1 MRIFTLLF
9 ALWAILALCS
19 SCNNEK
25 DEPEVI
31 AKRTVVVY
39 MVATNSMSGQDNT
52 DIAEMKA
59 ALSNY
64 YRGDCRLILYRVS
77 YNQAPQLLE
86 LSCKNDMVSTVTLK
100 TYGDEQSASVT
111 KQRFSEV
118 MADVKAFAP
127 SVDYG
132 LVLWSHAAGW
142 ANSLPKGVGVRPRY
156 FGIDYNETMP
166 IDSLAEAIPADMFS
180 FIYADACYMGGIEV
194 AYQLRNKTRYFVGSP
209 AEIPYDGMPYDVTI
223 PLFFEDNVSLPKI
236 CDKVYEYYRN
246 TTSGVALSIVDCAK
260 LDALAAVCR
269 DIHSTAKELE
279 SVADLQYYNRAPITS
294 VRLFYD
300 FGQYTR
306 MISDDDSLVE
316 KFKVAL
322 DDAVIYKISTP
333 TVFGITINADTF
345 SGLSTSIY
353 GTNSADNDAYYEK
366 LDWYRD
372 VILRNN

>member
-142 ANSLPKGVGVRPRY
+142 ANSLPKSVGVRPRY

-209 AEIPYDGMPYDVTI
+209 AEIPYDGMPYDITI

-246 TTSGVALSIVDCAK
+246 TTSGVALSIVECAK

-300 FGQYTR
+300 LGQYTR

-372 VILRNN
+372 VILKNN

>member
-100 TYGDEQSASVT
+100 TYGDEQSVSVT

-142 ANSLPKGVGVRPRY
+142 ANSLPKSVGVRPRY

-279 SVADLQYYNRAPITS
+279 SVADLQYYNRAPITA

-306 MISDDDSLVE
+306 MISDDDSVVE

-372 VILRNN
+372 VIKK

>member
-100 TYGDEQSASVT
+100 TYGDEPSASVT

-142 ANSLPKGVGVRPRY
+142 ANSLPKSVGVRPRY

-194 AYQLRNKTRYFVGSP
+194 AYQLRNKTSYFVGSP

-372 VILRNN
+372 VILKNN

>member
-1 MRIFTLLF
+1 MRILTHIF
-9 ALWAILALCS
+9 AFLAMVALCS
-19 SCNNEK
+19 SCNDKK
-25 DEPEVI
+25 DEPEVL
-31 AKRTVVVY
+31 AKRTIVVY

-52 DIAEMKA
+52 DIAEMKT
-59 ALSNY
+59 ALSGY
-64 YRGDCRLILYRVS
+64 SRGDCRLILYRVS

-86 LSCKNDMVSTVTLK
+86 ISSKNDIVTTATLK
-100 TYGDEQSASVT
+100 TYSEEQSASVT

-127 SVDYG
+127 SDDYG

-142 ANSLPKGVGVRPRY
+142 ANSLPKSVGARPRY
-156 FGIDYNETMP
+156 FGIDYNATMP
-166 IDSLAEAIPADMFS
+166 IDSLADAIPAGMFS

-223 PLFFEDNVSLPKI
+223 PLFFEDNVSLSKI

-246 TTSGVALSIVDCAK
+246 STSGVALSIVDCAK

-279 SVADLQYYNRAPITS
+279 SAADLQYYNRAPITS

-306 MISDDDSLVE
+306 MIAGDDSLVE
-316 KFKVAL
+316 QFNVAL

-333 TVFGITINADTF
+333 SVFGISINADTF

-353 GTNSADNDAYYEK
+353 GTNAADNDAYYET

-372 VILRNN
+372 VIKK

>member
-25 DEPEVI
+25 DESEVI

-142 ANSLPKGVGVRPRY
+142 ANSLPKSVGVRPRY

-166 IDSLAEAIPADMFS
+166 IDSLAEAIPDDMFS

-246 TTSGVALSIVDCAK
+246 TTSGVALWIVDCAK

-372 VILRNN
+372 VILKNN

>member
-100 TYGDEQSASVT
+100 TYGDEPSASVT

-142 ANSLPKGVGVRPRY
+142 ANSLPKSVGVRPRY

-372 VILRNN
+372 VIKK

>member
-142 ANSLPKGVGVRPRY
+142 ANSLPKSVGVRPRY

-209 AEIPYDGMPYDVTI
+209 AEIPYDGMPYDITI
-223 PLFFEDNVSLPKI
+223 PLFFENNVSLPKI

-372 VILRNN
+372 VILKNN

>member
-142 ANSLPKGVGVRPRY
+142 ANSLPKSVGVRPRY

-209 AEIPYDGMPYDVTI
+209 AESPYDGMPYDVTI

-246 TTSGVALSIVDCAK
+246 TTSGVALSIVDCSK

-372 VILRNN
+372 VIKK

>member
-86 LSCKNDMVSTVTLK
+86 LTCKNDMVSTVTLK

-142 ANSLPKGVGVRPRY
+142 ANSLPKSVGVRPRY

-209 AEIPYDGMPYDVTI
+209 AEIPYDGMPYDITI

-372 VILRNN
+372 VILKNN

>member
-100 TYGDEQSASVT
+100 TYGDEPSASVT
-111 KQRFSEV
+111 KQRFSKV

-142 ANSLPKGVGVRPRY
+142 ANSLPKSVGVQPRY

-372 VILRNN
+372 VILKNN

>member
-142 ANSLPKGVGVRPRY
+142 ANSLPKSVGVRPRY

-209 AEIPYDGMPYDVTI
+209 AEIPYDGMPYDITI

-372 VILRNN
+372 VIKK

>member
-142 ANSLPKGVGVRPRY
+142 ANSLPKSVGVRPRY

-260 LDALAAVCR
+260 LDVLAAVCR

-372 VILRNN
+372 VILKNN

>member
-142 ANSLPKGVGVRPRY
+142 ANSLPKSVGVRPRY

-209 AEIPYDGMPYDVTI
+209 AEIPYDGMPYDITI

-236 CDKVYEYYRN
+236 CDKVYEYWN

-279 SVADLQYYNRAPITS
+279 SVVDLQYYNRAPITS

-372 VILRNN
+372 VILKNN

>member
-100 TYGDEQSASVT
+100 TYGDEPSASVT

-127 SVDYG
+127 SDDYG

-142 ANSLPKGVGVRPRY
+142 ANSLPKSVGARPRY
-156 FGIDYNETMP
+156 FGIDYNATMP
-166 IDSLAEAIPADMFS
+166 IDSLADAIPAGMFS

-260 LDALAAVCR
+260 LDVLAAVCR

-372 VILRNN
+372 VILKNN

>member
-142 ANSLPKGVGVRPRY
+142 ANSLPKSVGVRPRY

-166 IDSLAEAIPADMFS
+166 IDSLAEAIPDDMFS

-246 TTSGVALSIVDCAK
+246 TTSGVALSIVDCSK

-372 VILRNN
+372 VILKNN